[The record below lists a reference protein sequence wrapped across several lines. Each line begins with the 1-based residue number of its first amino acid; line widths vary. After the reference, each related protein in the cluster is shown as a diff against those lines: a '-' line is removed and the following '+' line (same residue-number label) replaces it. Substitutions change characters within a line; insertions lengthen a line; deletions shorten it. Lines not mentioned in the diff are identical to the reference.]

1 MSIRPLLK
9 LLKNDQLLAFTNSA
23 ALLKPFY
30 KLVYLAAARKG
41 GLFDVLS
48 GGPMRFEQLAETY
61 CKNDRAQE
69 ALEAWLDLGIRLGYL
84 EFGGRGYASKG
95 LRDELVFT
103 QNDAFRALPRG

>member
-48 GGPMRFEQLAETY
+48 GGPVRFEQLAETY

-69 ALEAWLDLGIRLGYL
+69 ARLRRGCIWG
-84 EFGGRGYASKG
+84 FGSATWSWERGAMH
-95 LRDELVFT
+95 
-103 QNDAFRALPRG
+103 

>member
-41 GLFDVLS
+41 GGSLEVEVLNLW
-48 GGPMRFEQLAETY
+48 GAAT
-61 CKNDRAQE
+61 AT
-69 ALEAWLDLGIRLGYL
+69 
-84 EFGGRGYASKG
+84 GGRLPK
-95 LRDELVFT
+95 RDEIVRQL
-103 QNDAFRALPRG
+103 QDAGYKNVKTIRPMPGEAFYAFKAISHYNKN